1 MTLPEAIGLVGRS
14 LRLDPSAFEVIQ
26 TSPRGLTVALV
37 VVLLGTLSEAIG
49 QSIMLFAN
57 RVRPRR
63 FVLSLLLSS
72 GIQAFGM
79 VFWTASVWWVAGR
92 VFGVDANLRQVTRA
106 VGLGYSP
113 YLFSFFI
120 LVPFFGAFINGLLS
134 LWRLLVVV
142 LAVDVALD
150 LSVRQA
156 LLSSGL
162 GWLLLQVVK
171 STIGRP
177 VISLTRVMRRWV
189 AGVELSNL
197 NELFKALQG
206 SPSQTVTKTSTKT
219 VTTSPTTSP
228 ITTDGSQQPQSQALQ
243 SDTRQKD
250 AMQPDTVQKDIPQ
263 KDKV

>member
-14 LRLDPSAFEVIQ
+14 LRLDPGAFEIIQ
-26 TSPRGLTVALV
+26 ASPSGLTVAIV
-37 VVLLGTLSEAIG
+37 VVVLGTLSEAVG

-57 RVRPRR
+57 RVKPHR

-72 GIQAFGM
+72 GVQAFGM

-92 VFGVDANLRQVTRA
+92 VFGIDANLQQVTRA

-120 LVPFFGAFINGLLS
+120 LVPFFGALINGVLS

-150 LSVRQA
+150 LTVRQA

-162 GWLLLQVVK
+162 GWLLLQVIK

-177 VISLTRVMRRWV
+177 VIGLTRFIRRHV
-189 AGVELSNL
+189 AGVELTNL
-197 NELFKALQG
+197 NELFKL
-206 SPSQTVTKTSTKT
+206 SHTRPSTHQHSSSKVASSQEST
-219 VTTSPTTSP
+219 
-228 ITTDGSQQPQSQALQ
+228 
-243 SDTRQKD
+243 TRQST
-250 AMQPDTVQKDIPQ
+250 QPSTQPAQVDVQQEDTL
-263 KDKV
+263 